1 MARAQL
7 AYLVTHSDG
16 RLVNMPHACMRGME
30 ALRCCCC
37 ALAQFTQ
44 DNIQPD
50 VYPDI
55 NMHTISKITGYPISE
70 GYQT

>member
-7 AYLVTHSDG
+7 ANLVTHADG

-37 ALAQFTQ
+37 ALAHAVHAGH
-44 DNIQPD
+44 IQPD
-50 VYPDI
+50 VCPDI
-55 NMHTISKITGYPISE
+55 NMHTI
-70 GYQT
+70 